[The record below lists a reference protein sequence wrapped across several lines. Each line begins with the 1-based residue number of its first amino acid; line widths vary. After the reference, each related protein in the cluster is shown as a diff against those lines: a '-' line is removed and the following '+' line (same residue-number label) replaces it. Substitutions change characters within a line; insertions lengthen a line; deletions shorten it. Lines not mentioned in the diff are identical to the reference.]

1 MNAPLRVATWNI
13 FGGRT
18 WDGARVDLDLTV
30 ATLRRLDADLV
41 ALQEVDRDLPRS
53 GRVDQA
59 RLLGEALGMA
69 WRFAPALLGT
79 PGGPGWCSASQA
91 GWRSASQVG
100 WRPAEPGSP
109 DPGGAAYG
117 IALLSRLPLGAVE
130 TVRLPRR
137 GDEEPRVAQVAEVV
151 MGNRRLTVTGTHL
164 SFVPR
169 SGVGQ
174 LRALLRRL
182 DGLGGRR
189 LLLGDLNLCWPLV
202 RVVALPGWRPL
213 VHGGTF
219 RNRLGGTLGPRVQL
233 DHVLAAGPAGAAA
246 SRARIVG
253 GPASDHLAVGVDLD
267 WGRATPGAA
276 RTRTGRSGRRT
287 GRRRP

>member
-1 MNAPLRVATWNI
+1 MTAPLQVATWNI

-18 WDGARVDLDLTV
+18 WDGARVDLDLTL
-30 ATLRRLDADLV
+30 ATLWRLGADLV

-79 PGGPGWCSASQA
+79 PGGPD
-91 GWRSASQVG
+91 
-100 WRPAEPGSP
+100 WRPAEPGSG

-130 TVRLPRR
+130 TVLLSRR

-151 MGNRRLTVTGTHL
+151 MGNSRLTVTGTHL
-164 SFVPR
+164 SAVPS
-169 SGVGQ
+169 SGAGQ

-202 RVVALPGWRPL
+202 RVLALPGWRPL

-219 RNRLGGTLGPRVQL
+219 RNRPGGGRWPRVQL
-233 DHVLAAGPAGAAA
+233 DHVLAAGRGGPLPH
-246 SRARIVG
+246 RARVVG
-253 GPASDHLAVGVDLD
+253 GPASDHLAVGVELEWGSGYA
-267 WGRATPGAA
+267 WGR
-276 RTRTGRSGRRT
+276 SNQVW
-287 GRRRP
+287 

>member
-1 MNAPLRVATWNI
+1 VTAPLQVATWNI

-79 PGGPGWCSASQA
+79 PGGPD
-91 GWRSASQVG
+91 
-100 WRPAEPGSP
+100 WRPAEPGSG

-130 TVRLPRR
+130 TVLLSRR

-151 MGNRRLTVTGTHL
+151 MGNSRLTVTGTHL
-164 SFVPR
+164 SVVPR
-169 SGVGQ
+169 SSVGQ

-182 DGLGGRR
+182 DGLGGPR

-219 RNRLGGTLGPRVQL
+219 RNRPGGTLGPRVQL
-233 DHVLAAGPAGAAA
+233 DHVLAAGRGGPLPR
-246 SRARIVG
+246 RARIVG
-253 GPASDHLAVGVDLD
+253 GPASDHLAVRVDLD
-267 WGRATPGAA
+267 WPV
-276 RTRTGRSGRRT
+276 
-287 GRRRP
+287 